1 MTTLTLT
8 LTLTLLAISIV
19 LALAA
24 GILANSL
31 RNRDKELAGMADS
44 YNLLREELTQTQTA
58 RGDAL
63 YRLEV
68 CRQQMT
74 ENVRNA
80 NQLRDRIEKAA
91 KAVEAER
98 NRLLT
103 ERKSLYFRNA
113 LGRIEP
119 ITPKPRKPH
128 TLKHGMTVKDPSPY
142 NTKRIFAT
150 AKRAGIETHQSA
162 TNDTNCIWFYGNDRV
177 NSVCA
182 AYAGAAMTT
191 YISAREFLRR
201 IKGEIE

>member
-1 MTTLTLT
+1 MT
-8 LTLTLLAISIV
+8 TLTLLAISAV
-19 LALAA
+19 LAIAA

-31 RNRDKELAGMADS
+31 RNRDKELAGMAES

-91 KAVEAER
+91 KVVEAER
-98 NRLLT
+98 DRLLT
-103 ERKSLYFRNA
+103 ERASLYFRNSK
-113 LGRIEP
+113 GQIEP
-119 ITPKPRKPH
+119 ITPKERKPH
-128 TLKHGMTVKDPSPY
+128 TLKHGMTVKDPSPEQA
-142 NTKRIFAT
+142 KRIFRE
-150 AKRAGIETHQSA
+150 AKRAGIET
-162 TNDTNCIWFYGNDRV
+162 TNPEQVSKNYNWVWMNDANQIHACCPVRRK
-177 NSVCA
+177 
-182 AYAGAAMTT
+182 TDT